1 MRLSPGDRRKLLVRV
16 GLALVS
22 LWVALSII
30 FLLFVGA
37 PGEFLVAK
45 LSNLENQGAGQRLE
59 EVVGEVEV
67 GATTKSYPAGSTLPE
82 IAENEGLSLTHLSSL
97 NPQIDPRQPLSRSTV
112 IVLLDGELLR
122 DLVVWNRLVLPEDAA
137 EGIELLKSHNPE
149 IAFLSFRGHEY
160 APAGAALTLHRGI
173 SVADFARVRRITTE
187 DILEVNPRG
196 SAANPHGRLRADSVL
211 QHGDQIILPLT
222 RMTEAAIRHRLGL
235 DRSVGGQY
243 MAFLWDAV
251 RFDFD
256 TSFQSQESALGIVAG
271 RLAGTAQLNLFA
283 LIVALAIGAPLG
295 LLASGV
301 RGLRAARVGR
311 LLSALALVAPSFW
324 LALLLIVA
332 VTPEG
337 LFEGGLWSIPLT
349 DPDARNISDS
359 PSQFFKLYSIP
370 AVSGGLLLAGLVAI
384 SIRRRVKAG
393 DGAGRRTSTIQ
404 AVIDPLRVYLPAMIG
419 LNLVLEVMF
428 NLQGLGLLLIQ
439 RIIQADLPVIIAV
452 ASVTAL
458 FLVWSFLAL
467 DGARALLER
476 REQTT

>member
-1 MRLSPGDRRKLLVRV
+1 MRLTSALRRTLTLRL

-59 EVVGEVEV
+59 EVVGEVGV
-67 GATTKSYPAGSTLPE
+67 GATTKSYRAGSTLPE

-112 IVLLDGELLR
+112 IVLLDGELL
-122 DLVVWNRLVLPEDAA
+122 DELVVWNRLVLPEDAA
-137 EGIELLKSHNPE
+137 EGIELLKSRNPE
-149 IAFLSFRGHEY
+149 IAFPSFRGHEY
-160 APAGAALTLHRGI
+160 APAGATLTLHRGI
-173 SVADFARVRRITTE
+173 SVAEFARVRRITVE

-196 SAANPHGRLRADSVL
+196 SAGNPHGRLRADSVL
-211 QHGDQIILPLT
+211 QHGDRIVLPLSA
-222 RMTEAAIRHRLGL
+222 MTEANIRHRLGI
-235 DRSVGGQY
+235 DRSVGRQY
-243 MAFLWDAV
+243 ATFLWDAV

-271 RLAGTAQLNLFA
+271 RLAGTVQLNLFA
-283 LIVALAIGAPLG
+283 LIVALAIGVPLG
-295 LLASGV
+295 LLASGL
-301 RGLRAARVGR
+301 RGSRTARLGR
-311 LLSALALVAPSFW
+311 LLSALAIAAPSFW
-324 LALLLIVA
+324 LALLLIAA
-332 VTPEG
+332 VTPDG
-337 LFEGGLWSIPLT
+337 LFEGGVWSIPLT

-359 PSQFFKLYSIP
+359 PSQFFALYSIP
-370 AVSGGLLLAGLVAI
+370 ALSGGLLLAGLVAI

-439 RIIQADLPVIIAV
+439 RIYQADQPVVV
-452 ASVTAL
+452 AIVAITAL
-458 FLVWSFLAL
+458 FLVWSFLML

-476 REQTT
+476 RERTA

>member
-1 MRLSPGDRRKLLVRV
+1 MGLSPADRRRLLVRV

-37 PGEFLVAK
+37 PADFLVSK

-67 GATTKSYPAGSTLPE
+67 GATTKSYPAGSTLSE
-82 IAENEGLSLTHLSSL
+82 TAEDQGLSLTDLSSL

-112 IVLLDGELLR
+112 IVLLDGQWLD

-137 EGIELLKSHNPE
+137 EGVELLKSRNPG
-149 IAFLSFRGHEY
+149 ITFPAVNGREY
-160 APAGAALTLHRGI
+160 APAGETLTLHRDI
-173 SVADFARVRRITTE
+173 SLAEFARVRRITTE

-235 DRSVGGQY
+235 DRSAGRQY
-243 MAFLWDAV
+243 AAFLWDAV

-256 TSFQSQESALGIVAG
+256 TSFQSQDSALGIVSG
-271 RLAGTAQLNLFA
+271 RLAGTVQLNLFA
-283 LIVALAIGAPLG
+283 LIVALAIGVPLG

-301 RGLRAARVGR
+301 RGLRVARFGR
-311 LLSALALVAPSFW
+311 LLSALALAAPSFW
-324 LALLLIVA
+324 LAMLLIAA

-337 LFEGGLWSIPLT
+337 LFDAGLWSIPLT
-349 DPDARNISDS
+349 DPDARNITDS
-359 PSQFFKLYSIP
+359 TSQFFKLYSIP
-370 AVSGGLLLAGLVAI
+370 ALSGGLLLAGLFAI
-384 SIRRRVKAG
+384 GIHRHASATNSK
-393 DGAGRRTSTIQ
+393 GRCLSTIR
-404 AVIDPLRVYLPAMIG
+404 AVIDSLRLYLPAFVGMNM
-419 LNLVLEVMF
+419 LLELIF
-428 NLQGLGLLLIQ
+428 NLPGLGLLLIQ
-439 RIIQADLPVIIAV
+439 RINQADLPVIVAV

-458 FLVWSFLAL
+458 FLVWSFLML

-476 REQTT
+476 RERTA

>member
-1 MRLSPGDRRKLLVRV
+1 MRLSPGDRRRLLVRV

-37 PGEFLVAK
+37 PGEFLVSK

-82 IAENEGLSLTHLSSL
+82 IAEDQGLSLTDLSSL

-112 IVLLDGELLR
+112 IVLLDGEWL
-122 DLVVWNRLVLPEDAA
+122 DELVVWNRLVLPEDAA
-137 EGIELLKSHNPE
+137 EGIELLKLRNPG
-149 IAFLSFRGHEY
+149 ITFPAVGGREY
-160 APAGAALTLHRGI
+160 APTGKTLTLHRGI

-196 SAANPHGRLRADSVL
+196 SAGNPNGRLHADSFL
-211 QHGDQIILPLT
+211 QHGEQIILPLT
-222 RMTEAAIRHRLGL
+222 RITEAAIRHRLGL

-243 MAFLWDAV
+243 MAFIWDAV

-271 RLAGTAQLNLFA
+271 RLAGTVQLNLFA
-283 LIVALAIGAPLG
+283 LIVALAIGVPLG

-301 RGLRAARVGR
+301 RGLRVAQVGR
-311 LLSALALVAPSFW
+311 LLSTLALAAPSFW
-324 LALLLIVA
+324 LALLLIAA
-332 VTPEG
+332 VTPDG

-349 DPDARNISDS
+349 DPDARNITDS

-370 AVSGGLLLAGLVAI
+370 ALSGGLLLAGLVAI
-384 SIRRRVKAG
+384 SIRRRIKAG
-393 DGAGRRTSTIQ
+393 DGAARRRSTIL

-428 NLQGLGLLLIQ
+428 NLQGMGLLLIQ
-439 RIIQADLPVIIAV
+439 RIFQADQPVVIAIV
-452 ASVTAL
+452 AITAL
-458 FLVWSFLAL
+458 FLVWSFLML

-476 REQTT
+476 RERTA